1 MPTIFDGINNFLF
14 EQNAF
19 LPHGV
24 CLDWRP
30 DLVVLHAASDAGIF
44 LAYSTI
50 PAALL
55 YFTRERR
62 DLVYKP
68 IFYLFAIFIL
78 ACGATHAFGLLTL
91 WEPVYGLQG
100 VFKAATALI
109 SMATAVA
116 IWPILPKAIALPSPT
131 QLREANE
138 ELLREV
144 AQRREV
150 EAELQR
156 QQLQFKESVREWAQ
170 ALELSEARF
179 RDFASVSADW
189 FWEQDQDLRFTFI
202 SKATEK
208 GEHWK
213 PNAFIGKTRRETLD
227 EAFLDE
233 TLTVHERTL
242 ENRKAFD
249 DFRVSR
255 TTDDGSVVHIS
266 LRGKPFHDKNGAFA
280 GYRGTG
286 TDITNLVNT
295 ENALRAER
303 DRAETA
309 NNAKSN
315 FVANM
320 SHELRT
326 PLNGI
331 IGYSEF
337 LTMEFGRKIS
347 DEKRDEIL
355 LDIRKTSTHLLALID
370 DILDLSRIESGKVEV
385 HPSVVAVETALN
397 DCAEILGAK
406 AMKKDVAL
414 NISPIEPSM
423 AVFADQTHVNQI
435 LVNIVGNAVK
445 YNRKGGHVAISAEEN
460 RDGRDGLVTIVI
472 EDTGIGIDEA
482 DLPKVFEKFERAG
495 NVLSQSEGGT
505 GLGLP
510 LAKQLVELNHGSIA
524 IESTVDVGTI
534 VTINL
539 PCTNSTV

>member
-1 MPTIFDGINNFLF
+1 MPTIFDGLNNFLF
-14 EQNAF
+14 EQSAF

-30 DLVVLHAASDAGIF
+30 DLVALHAASDAGIF

-68 IFYLFAIFIL
+68 IFYLFAAFIL
-78 ACGATHAFGLLTL
+78 ACGATHAFGVLTL
-91 WEPVYGLQG
+91 WEPVYGMQG
-100 VFKAATALI
+100 ILKAATALI
-109 SMATAVA
+109 SIVTAGA

-138 ELLREV
+138 DLLREV
-144 AQRREV
+144 AQRRKV
-150 EAELQR
+150 EAELR
-156 QQLQFKESVREWAQ
+156 QHQFRLEENVRERTQ

-179 RDFASVSADW
+179 RDFAGVSADW
-189 FWEQDQDLRFTFI
+189 FWEQDQDLRFTYI
-202 SKATEK
+202 SKSTEK

-213 PNAFIGKTRRETLD
+213 PHAFIGKTRRETLD
-227 EAFLDE
+227 EVFLDE
-233 TLTVHERTL
+233 TLTLHEGEL
-242 ENRKAFD
+242 ENRKPFD
-249 DFRVSR
+249 DFRVAR

-266 LRGKPFHDKNGAFA
+266 LRGKPFFDENGAFA

-286 TDITNLVNT
+286 TDITELVNT
-295 ENALRAER
+295 ENALRSER

-309 NNAKSN
+309 NIAKSN

-337 LTMEFGRKIS
+337 LTMELSGAIS
-347 DEKRDEIL
+347 DEKRNEIL
-355 LDIRKTSTHLLALID
+355 HDIRKASTHLLALID
-370 DILDLSRIESGKVEV
+370 DVLDLSRIESGKVEV
-385 HPSVVAVETALN
+385 HPSVVAVETAVN

-406 AMKKDVAL
+406 ATQKDVVL
-414 NISPIEPSM
+414 NVDPMEPGL
-423 AVFADQTHVNQI
+423 AVFADPTHVNQI
-435 LVNIVGNAVK
+435 LVNIVSNAVK
-445 YNRKGGHVAISAEEN
+445 YNRKGGHVAISA
-460 RDGRDGLVTIVI
+460 RDRTDGGDGLVTIVI
-472 EDTGIGIDEA
+472 RDTGIGINDT

-510 LAKQLVELNHGSIA
+510 LAKQLVELNRGSIA
-524 IESTVDVGTI
+524 IESTVDVGTV

-539 PCTNSTV
+539 PGAHSSL